1 MTALDVQAVLKDLPR
16 WSDHPGGRPAIA
28 RTVRFADFNTA
39 FGFMT
44 RVAIK
49 ADAMDHHPE
58 WFNVYDRVEIVLTTH
73 DAGGV
78 TDKDATLARFIDQA
92 AEQAGAQ

>member
-16 WSDHPGGRPAIA
+16 WSDHSGDRPAIA
-28 RTVRFADFNTA
+28 RTVRFADFNAA

-92 AEQAGAQ
+92 AEQAGAK

>member
-1 MTALDVQAVLKDLPR
+1 MTALDVQTVLKDLPR
-16 WSDHPGGRPAIA
+16 WSDHPGDRPAIA

-78 TDKDATLARFIDQA
+78 TDKDATLARFIDHA
-92 AEQAGAQ
+92 AEQAGAK